1 MLRRVTNPA
10 GASVRRRMGLS
21 SLDPGGPQD
30 ADTTS
35 YWDRYSDRILGGSV
49 LFVLLVGTLAYSVI
63 EDWSL
68 VDSFYFS
75 SVALTVVGF
84 GDLTPSTD
92 FSKIFTVFYI
102 FSGVAIVGVWI
113 QVRTKRRVLKRAK
126 KTDPGP
132 VTDAAEGDVS
142 PPEG

>member
-1 MLRRVTNPA
+1 MSSPA
-10 GASVRRRMGLS
+10 DSATE
-21 SLDPGGPQD
+21 D
-30 ADTTS
+30 ADSTS

-49 LFVLLVGTLAYSVI
+49 LLVLLIGTLAYSVI

-84 GDLTPSTD
+84 GDLEPSTD

-102 FSGVAIVGVWI
+102 FTGVAIVGTWLNM
-113 QVRTKRRVLKRAK
+113 RLKRRSK
-126 KTDPGP
+126 KAAHRRHLDTDHAPDTQP
-132 VTDAAEGDVS
+132 D
-142 PPEG
+142 PPASDP

>member
-1 MLRRVTNPA
+1 VSRRD
-10 GASVRRRMGLS
+10 GLS
-21 SLDPGGPQD
+21 SPADDATQD
-30 ADTTS
+30 ADSTS

-49 LFVLLVGTLAYSVI
+49 LLVLLVGTLAYSVI

-84 GDLTPSTD
+84 GDLEPSTD

-102 FSGVAIVGVWI
+102 FSGVAIVGTWLSM
-113 QVRTKRRVLKRAK
+113 RLKRRGRKMAQRHHSNIGHTPDAQP
-126 KTDPGP
+126 DPP
-132 VTDAAEGDVS
+132 APPASEG
-142 PPEG
+142 

>member
-1 MLRRVTNPA
+1 MSSPNA
-10 GASVRRRMGLS
+10 GRA
-21 SLDPGGPQD
+21 QD

-49 LFVLLVGTLAYSVI
+49 LLVLLIGTLAYSVI
-63 EDWSL
+63 EGWSL

-75 SVALTVVGF
+75 SVALAVVGF

-102 FSGVAIVGVWI
+102 FSGVAIVGMWLNM
-113 QVRTKRRVLKRAK
+113 RLKRRSK
-126 KTDPGP
+126 KVAHRRHFDTDH
-132 VTDAAEGDVS
+132 TSDAAPDAQPE
-142 PPEG
+142 PPTPPAS

>member
-1 MLRRVTNPA
+1 M
-10 GASVRRRMGLS
+10 S

-84 GDLTPSTD
+84 GDLEPSTD

-102 FSGVAIVGVWI
+102 FSGVAIVGTWLNM
-113 QVRTKRRVLKRAK
+113 RLKRRSK
-126 KTDPGP
+126 KAAHRRHLDFDHTP
-132 VTDAAEGDVS
+132 DAAPDAQPEPPAQPASEG
-142 PPEG
+142 

>member
-1 MLRRVTNPA
+1 MSSPNA
-10 GASVRRRMGLS
+10 GRA
-21 SLDPGGPQD
+21 QD

-49 LFVLLVGTLAYSVI
+49 LLVLLIGTLAYSVL
-63 EDWSL
+63 EGWSL

-102 FSGVAIVGVWI
+102 FSGIAIVAVWI
-113 QVRTKRRVLKRAK
+113 QVRTKRRVVKRARK
-126 KTDPGP
+126 AGPGP
-132 VTDAAEGDVS
+132 ATDAIGSDVS

>member
-1 MLRRVTNPA
+1 ML
-10 GASVRRRMGLS
+10 L
-21 SLDPGGPQD
+21 
-30 ADTTS
+30 
-35 YWDRYSDRILGGSV
+35 
-49 LFVLLVGTLAYSVI
+49 VLLIGTLAYSVI
-63 EDWSL
+63 EGWSL

-102 FSGVAIVGVWI
+102 FSGIAIVGIWI
-113 QVRTKRRVLKRAK
+113 QVRTKRRVIKRAK
-126 KTDPGP
+126 KNDPGP
-132 VTDAAEGDVS
+132 VTDAIEDDVS

>member
-1 MLRRVTNPA
+1 MSSPNA
-10 GASVRRRMGLS
+10 GRA
-21 SLDPGGPQD
+21 QD

-35 YWDRYSDRILGGSV
+35 YWDRCSDHILRGSV
-49 LFVLLVGTLAYSVI
+49 LLVLLVGTLVYSVI

-92 FSKIFTVFYI
+92 LSKIFTVFYI
-102 FSGVAIVGVWI
+102 FSGVAIVAVWI
-113 QVRTKRRVLKRAK
+113 QVRTKRRVIKHAK
-126 KTDPGP
+126 KEAPGP
-132 VTDAAEGDVS
+132 VTDAIEEDVS

>member
-1 MLRRVTNPA
+1 MSSPA
-10 GASVRRRMGLS
+10 DSAT
-21 SLDPGGPQD
+21 QD
-30 ADTTS
+30 ADSSS
-35 YWDRYSDRILGGSV
+35 YWDRYSDRILGVSV
-49 LFVLLVGTLAYSVI
+49 LLVLLVGTLAYSVI

-102 FSGVAIVGVWI
+102 FSGVAIVGTWLNMRLKR
-113 QVRTKRRVLKRAK
+113 RTKKVAHRRHSDFEHAPD
-126 KTDPGP
+126 TAP
-132 VTDAAEGDVS
+132 DAQPEPPTPPASEG
-142 PPEG
+142 

>member
-1 MLRRVTNPA
+1 M
-10 GASVRRRMGLS
+10 S
-21 SLDPGGPQD
+21 SLNAGGSQD
-30 ADTTS
+30 AEPTS
-35 YWDRYSDRILGGSV
+35 YWDRYSDRILGASV
-49 LFVLLVGTLAYSVI
+49 LFILLVGTLAYSVI

-102 FSGVAIVGVWI
+102 FSGVAIVAVWI
-113 QVRTKRRVLKRAK
+113 QVRTKRRVGKRVK
-126 KTDPGP
+126 KNDPGP
-132 VTDAAEGDVS
+132 VTDAIEEDVS
-142 PPEG
+142 PTEEPPSDSVGDTGQ